1 MLDEKIRL
9 IKDKISIAELKKV
22 VWPTKEQ
29 VVRLTLVVIV
39 VSVIAG
45 LLMGGLD
52 FIFTKLLALII

>member
-1 MLDEKIRL
+1 MLQSTPIRFVKEAL
-9 IKDKISIAELKKV
+9 AELKKV

-29 VVRLTLVVIV
+29 VVRLSVVVIV

>member
-1 MLDEKIRL
+1 MLQSKPIRFVKEAL
-9 IKDKISIAELKKV
+9 AELKKV

-29 VVRLTLVVIV
+29 VVRLSVLVIV

>member
-1 MLDEKIRL
+1 MLQSKPIRFV
-9 IKDKISIAELKKV
+9 KEAISELKQV
-22 VWPTKEQ
+22 VWPTKKQ

-52 FIFTKLLALII
+52 FNFAKLLALII

>member
-1 MLDEKIRL
+1 MLQSTPTRFLSEA
-9 IKDKISIAELKKV
+9 IAELKKV

-29 VVRLTLVVIV
+29 VVRLTIVVIV

>member
-1 MLDEKIRL
+1 MLQSKPIRFL
-9 IKDKISIAELKKV
+9 HEAISELKKV
-22 VWPTKEQ
+22 VWPAKEQ
-29 VVRLTLVVIV
+29 VVRLTLIVIV

>member
-1 MLDEKIRL
+1 MLQSKPIRFV
-9 IKDKISIAELKKV
+9 KEAISELKQV

-29 VVRLTLVVIV
+29 VVRLTLIVIV

-45 LLMGGLD
+45 LLIGGLD

>member
-1 MLDEKIRL
+1 MLQSTPIRFV
-9 IKDKISIAELKKV
+9 KEAISELKKV

-29 VVRLTLVVIV
+29 VVRLTLIVIV

>member
-1 MLDEKIRL
+1 MLQSKPIRFV
-9 IKDKISIAELKKV
+9 KEAISELKKV

-52 FIFTKLLALII
+52 FMFTKLLALII

>member
-1 MLDEKIRL
+1 MLQSTPIRFV
-9 IKDKISIAELKKV
+9 KEAISELKKV

-29 VVRLTLVVIV
+29 VVRLTLIVIV

-45 LLMGGLD
+45 LLIGGLD

>member
-1 MLDEKIRL
+1 MLQSTPIRFV
-9 IKDKISIAELKKV
+9 KEAISELSKV

-29 VVRLTLVVIV
+29 VVRLTLIVIV

-45 LLMGGLD
+45 LLIGGLD

>member
-1 MLDEKIRL
+1 MLQSKPIRFA
-9 IKDKISIAELKKV
+9 KEAISELKKV
-22 VWPTKEQ
+22 VWPTKKQ

-45 LLMGGLD
+45 LLMGGMD

>member
-1 MLDEKIRL
+1 MLQSKPIRFVKEAL
-9 IKDKISIAELKKV
+9 AELKKV

-29 VVRLTLVVIV
+29 VVRLTILVIV

>member
-1 MLDEKIRL
+1 MLQSKPIRFV
-9 IKDKISIAELKKV
+9 KEAIAELKKV

-29 VVRLTLVVIV
+29 VVRLTIVVIV

-45 LLMGGLD
+45 FLIGGLD

>member
-1 MLDEKIRL
+1 MLQSKPIRFV
-9 IKDKISIAELKKV
+9 KEAISELKQV
-22 VWPTKEQ
+22 VWPTKKQ

-52 FIFTKLLALII
+52 FIFAKLLALII

>member
-1 MLDEKIRL
+1 MLQSKPIRFVKEAL
-9 IKDKISIAELKKV
+9 AELKKV